1 MSEEATVKTA
11 KNTAAIVNSLGDVF
25 RKLEGAVR
33 VHQAA
38 TQKVSRVIGYANGEI
53 SAKQESFILKYACNY
68 ELNDARIMLEVVEEL
83 LFDALEIA
91 EDATKTAKHSV

>member
-25 RKLEGAVR
+25 SKLEGAVR

-53 SAKQESFILKYACNY
+53 SAEQQSFILKYACNY
-68 ELNDARIMLEVVEEL
+68 ELDDARIMLEVVEGL

-91 EDATKTAKHSV
+91 DYAMKPEKYSV

>member
-1 MSEEATVKTA
+1 MSKETTVKTA
-11 KNTAAIVNSLGDVF
+11 KNTSAIVNSLGDVF
-25 RKLEGAVR
+25 SKLEGALR

-38 TQKVSRVIGYANGEI
+38 TQKVSRVTGYANDEI
-53 SAKQESFILKYACNY
+53 PTKQESLILNYACNY

-91 EDATKTAKHSV
+91 DDAMKTAKHSV